1 MDKKKKIIIATV
13 IIMVLLVL
21 AIVIFN
27 LVRKNNKTE
36 ITKTAE
42 LSELIDVEN
51 IEDIPYGIEKTEEE
65 ISSKYTTNRKYE
77 VKAKVQASD
86 ITGKMIYVRNSYE
99 KLNIFKAEYELS
111 KYGDKARE
119 ISDIIQ
125 EFEMI
130 CEGYME
136 ITEDEY
142 EESDQLYGESS
153 VDFELPVEESIYTE
167 GRLYSKTYK
176 NGESEY
182 DINFYKK
189 DEKIICEFVKVLKYQ
204 MQKNK

>member
-176 NGESEY
+176 SEENEY
-182 DINFYKK
+182 DINFYKNG
-189 DEKIICEFVKVLKYQ
+189 EKIICEFVNVLK
-204 MQKNK
+204 

>member
-1 MDKKKKIIIATV
+1 MSDKKKKIIIGTSIAG
-13 IIMVLLVL
+13 ILLL
-21 AIVIFN
+21 IVI
-27 LVRKNNKTE
+27 LIIAISNNKKTE
-36 ITKTAE
+36 ENTGLLE
-42 LSELIDVEN
+42 NVDLSELIN
-51 IEDIPYGIEKTEEE
+51 IENVESLSFNTEKTEEE
-65 ISSKYTTNRKYE
+65 ISSKYTANRKYE

-86 ITGKMIYVRNSYE
+86 ITGKMIYVRSSYE
-99 KLNIFKAEYELS
+99 NLNIFKVEYELS

-142 EESDQLYGESS
+142 EESEQLYGESS

-176 NGESEY
+176 SEENEY
-182 DINFYKK
+182 DINFYKNG
-189 DEKIICEFVKVLKYQ
+189 EKIICEFVNVLK
-204 MQKNK
+204 

>member
-86 ITGKMIYVRNSYE
+86 ITGKMIYVRSSYE
-99 KLNIFKAEYELS
+99 NLNIFKAEYELS
-111 KYGDKARE
+111 KYGDKTRE

-125 EFEMI
+125 EFEMV

-136 ITEDEY
+136 ITEEEY
-142 EESDQLYGESS
+142 EESEQLYGESS
-153 VDFELPVEESIYTE
+153 VDFELSVEESIYTE

-176 NGESEY
+176 SEENEY
-182 DINFYKK
+182 DINFYKNG
-189 DEKIICEFVKVLKYQ
+189 EKIICEFVNVLK
-204 MQKNK
+204 

>member
-1 MDKKKKIIIATV
+1 MSDKKKKIIIGTSIAG
-13 IIMVLLVL
+13 ILLL
-21 AIVIFN
+21 IVI
-27 LVRKNNKTE
+27 LIIAISNNKKTE
-36 ITKTAE
+36 ENTGLLE
-42 LSELIDVEN
+42 NVDLSELIN
-51 IEDIPYGIEKTEEE
+51 IENVESLSFNTEKTEEE
-65 ISSKYTTNRKYE
+65 ISSKYTANRKYE

-99 KLNIFKAEYELS
+99 KLNIFKVEYELS
-111 KYGDKARE
+111 KYGDKTRE

-142 EESDQLYGESS
+142 EESEQLYGESS

-176 NGESEY
+176 SEENEY
-182 DINFYKK
+182 DINFYKNG
-189 DEKIICEFVKVLKYQ
+189 EKIICEFVNVLK
-204 MQKNK
+204 